1 MIKSNFNIEKA
12 KASVLF
18 IINNIGETDLLKIF
32 KILYFAERNHLAKY
46 GRLILNDDY
55 VAMKNGP
62 VPSKLYDL
70 FKIVRGDLPKQ
81 ESYNDFVNAF
91 EVKDTYIVSALEQP
105 DFDELSK
112 SNIVCI
118 EDAIRDNYSLTFEQ
132 LSSKSHQYAWNN
144 ASRDDYMNFLDIA
157 TEGGANEEMIK
168 YIIENKENS
177 QLVVA

>member
-1 MIKSNFNIEKA
+1 MWKK
-12 KASVLF
+12 
-18 IINNIGETDLLKIF
+18 
-32 KILYFAERNHLAKY
+32 KY
-46 GRLILNDDY
+46 
-55 VAMKNGP
+55 
-62 VPSKLYDL
+62 
-70 FKIVRGDLPKQ
+70 
-81 ESYNDFVNAF
+81 
-91 EVKDTYIVSALEQP
+91 
-105 DFDELSK
+105 DELSK